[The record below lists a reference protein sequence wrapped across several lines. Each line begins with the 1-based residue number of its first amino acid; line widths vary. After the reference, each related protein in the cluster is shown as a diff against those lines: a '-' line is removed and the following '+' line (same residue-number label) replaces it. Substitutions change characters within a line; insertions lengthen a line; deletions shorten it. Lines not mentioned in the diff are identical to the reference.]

1 MENHE
6 AIRRTAIELIMRR
19 GGNCI
24 SYNDAERLVYMI
36 DKGCFEAVKSL
47 EEFIKLGDKL
57 HPVYVEKSKSGIM
70 WLASH
75 VAFLMGKN
83 QTQASQEA
91 ERYLERYGYYL
102 INMPYPLVRAA
113 CNIGIDLP
121 YIYSS
126 QHPTHQLVV
135 TIDMR

>member
-6 AIRRTAIELIMRR
+6 AIRQAAIELIMRR
-19 GGNCI
+19 GGNVI
-24 SYNDAERLVYMI
+24 SYNDAERLAYRI

-47 EEFIKLGDKL
+47 EELIELGDKI
-57 HPVYVEKSKSGIM
+57 HPVYVEKSKSGVV

-83 QTQASQEA
+83 QAQAAQEA
-91 ERYLERYGYYL
+91 ERYLESYEYL
-102 INMPYPLVRAA
+102 INVPYPLVRAA
-113 CNIGIDLP
+113 CNIGVDIP

-126 QHPTHQLVV
+126 QHPTYQLVV

>member
-6 AIRRTAIELIMRR
+6 ANREAAIELIMRR
-19 GGNCI
+19 GGNVI
-24 SYNDAERLVYMI
+24 SYIDAERLVYRI
-36 DKGCFEAVKSL
+36 DKGCFESVKSL
-47 EEFIKLGDKL
+47 EELIKLGDKI
-57 HPVYVEKSKSGIM
+57 HPVYVEKSKSGVV

-75 VAFLMGKN
+75 VAFLMSKN
-83 QTQASQEA
+83 QAQAAQAA
-91 ERYLERYGYYL
+91 ERYLDSYGYL
-102 INMPYPLVRAA
+102 INVPYPLIRAA
-113 CNIGIDLP
+113 CNIGVDMP